1 MFSMLK
7 TELYGKVRLVHNISE
22 CLCNAL
28 ITEKKIDTDHNLTT
42 PSVGLDK
49 QFTSRGLV
57 SNLLLHPPSKTN

>member
-28 ITEKKIDTDHNLTT
+28 ITEKKNGKSEQTT
-42 PSVGLDK
+42 ILQRLHSDWMN
-49 QFTSRGLV
+49 S
-57 SNLLLHPPSKTN
+57 LLAEAW